1 MTTTYSQWLTAHE
14 QIIVRLENGE
24 ISNEEAG
31 RQIRALPYISIFK
44 RFDETKRYGIFEVLH
59 EALEDFYDNRTNA
72 IWYELVRNAN
82 IKVKKSHP
90 RSNKEAITRFEDIL
104 YQSIYNFVE
113 INGSEDVHAFYQYI
127 HRIEEKIDM
136 AYSALGSELR
146 FINKMREA

>member
-1 MTTTYSQWLTAHE
+1 MTTYTQWLAAHE
-14 QIIVRLENGE
+14 QIITRLLNNE

-59 EALEDFYDNRTNA
+59 EAIEDFYDNHTNA
-72 IWYELVRNAN
+72 IWYELVHNAR
-82 IKVKKSHP
+82 IKVAKSYP
-90 RSNKEAITRFEDIL
+90 RSNKESLSRFEDIL
-104 YQSIYNFVE
+104 YESIYNFVE
-113 INGSEDVHAFYQYI
+113 FNGSEDVHAFYQYA

-136 AYSALGSELR
+136 VYSVLGSELR

>member
-1 MTTTYSQWLTAHE
+1 MTTYTQWLAAHE

-31 RQIRALPYISIFK
+31 KQIRALPYISIFK
-44 RFDETKRYGIFEVLH
+44 RFEVTKRYDIFDVLH
-59 EALEDFYDNRTNA
+59 EALEDFYDSHSNG
-72 IWYELVRNAN
+72 IWYELVRNAH

-90 RSNKEAITRFEDIL
+90 RSKKEALSMFENCL
-104 YQSIYNFVE
+104 YDGVYNFVE
-113 INGSEDVHAFYQYI
+113 INGSEDVHAFYQYT